1 MIKYI
6 PPLLGAFL
14 LISCGP
20 SKRFND
26 YTVKLEPQKFCI
38 WSYNS
43 DTETIGIFFDTNVR
57 VVPKI
62 QYISPV
68 SLESAQDSI
77 DAHDYCDGNELNHD
91 GTPLRP

>member
-1 MIKYI
+1 MIKNFL
-6 PPLLGAFL
+6 PLLGAFL
-14 LISCGP
+14 LISCGQ
-20 SKRFND
+20 SKRLND
-26 YTVKLEPQKFCI
+26 YTVKSEPQKYCI

-43 DTETIGIFFDTNVR
+43 DTETIGTFFDTNVR

-77 DAHDYCDGNELNHD
+77 DTHGYCDGNELDHD